1 MLTNDV
7 RHFEMP
13 SSDFLAGGFLII
25 FILEPRLIAKF
36 GVCGTSAATL
46 LPEYQSETLRVKK
59 C

>member
-46 LPEYQSETLRVKK
+46 LPEYQSETL
-59 C
+59 